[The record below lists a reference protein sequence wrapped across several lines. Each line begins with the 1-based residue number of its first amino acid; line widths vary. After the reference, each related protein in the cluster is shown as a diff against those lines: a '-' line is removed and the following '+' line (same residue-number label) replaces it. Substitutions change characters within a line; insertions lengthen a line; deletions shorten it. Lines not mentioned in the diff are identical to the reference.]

1 VRGAVPWRAGREGF
15 YFFPERNDMLKSC
28 IGGVLAVLMV
38 VGFTGV
44 VRAADEKKADATG
57 TWKWEMKRQNGDAIP
72 VTLKLKQDGEK
83 LTGTIS
89 GFGANAKDTEITDGT
104 IKDGDLSF
112 KVTRKRNDQE
122 FTTTYKGKLAG
133 DTITGKTERPNQ
145 QGEVQSR
152 DWEAKREKA

>member
-1 VRGAVPWRAGREGF
+1 MAGRPRGF
-15 YFFPERNDMLKSC
+15 PIISERIVMLKSC

-38 VGFTGV
+38 VGFAGV
-44 VRAADEKKADATG
+44 ARAADEKKADATG
-57 TWKWEMKRQNGDAIP
+57 TWKWEIKRQNGDAVP

-83 LTGTIS
+83 LTGTMS
-89 GFGANAKDTEITDGT
+89 GFGANATDTEISDGK
-104 IKDGDLSF
+104 IKDGELSF
-112 KVTRKRNDQE
+112 KVTRKRGDRE
-122 FTTTYKGKLAG
+122 FTTSYKGKVAG